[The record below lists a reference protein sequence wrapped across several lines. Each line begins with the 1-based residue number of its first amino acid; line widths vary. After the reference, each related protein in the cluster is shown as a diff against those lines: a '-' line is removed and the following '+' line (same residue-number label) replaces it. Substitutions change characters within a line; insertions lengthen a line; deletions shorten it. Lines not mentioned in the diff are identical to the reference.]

1 MWKKREN
8 ICSSKSEKE
17 STTQS
22 MLSDKNF
29 EISIREKISKKLP
42 ICKYQ
47 DKNIEQ
53 GKEFILFFMELFD
66 TKTKEL
72 LCSNYFFDE
81 EFYDLKIGK
90 ESFL

>member
-1 MWKKREN
+1 MIEQNIHTNLLKTVFNEEEKEN
-8 ICSSKSEKE
+8 ICSSKSEKK

-53 GKEFILFFMELFD
+53 GKEFI
-66 TKTKEL
+66 
-72 LCSNYFFDE
+72 
-81 EFYDLKIGK
+81 FYGAV
-90 ESFL
+90 